1 MTVIYP
7 SPIFGPVHS
16 RRLGVSLGV
25 NLMPADGKICTFD
38 CIYCECGLNAERPV
52 RLPRPTREE
61 VRTALQHKLA
71 EMQATGTAPDVITFA
86 GNGEP
91 TAHPQFPEIIADTLA
106 LRNRFFPNAKVSV
119 LSNATRTPNEE
130 VHRAL
135 MSVDNNIQKLDTVC
149 PDYIQRINRPQ
160 GHYDV
165 VEIIKALAAFKGHVI
180 VQTMF
185 MAGTD
190 ADGADVDN
198 CGDEYVLPWLAA
210 VKQIAPS
217 EVMIYT
223 IARETPVQ
231 SLRKAA
237 PERLDR
243 IARLLEAEGIKV
255 SVSY

>member
-1 MTVIYP
+1 
-7 SPIFGPVHS
+7 
-16 RRLGVSLGV
+16 
-25 NLMPADGKICTFD
+25 
-38 CIYCECGLNAERPV
+38 
-52 RLPRPTREE
+52 
-61 VRTALQHKLA
+61 
-71 EMQATGTAPDVITFA
+71 MQATGTAPDVITFA

-135 MSVDNNIQKLDTVC
+135 MAVDNNIQKLDTVC

-165 VEIIKALAAFKGHVI
+165 AEIIKALAAFGGHVI

-185 MAGTD
+185 MVGTD
-190 ADGADVDN
+190 ADGVDVDN

-237 PERLDR
+237 PEQLDR

>member
-1 MTVIYP
+1 M
-7 SPIFGPVHS
+7 
-16 RRLGVSLGV
+16 
-25 NLMPADGKICTFD
+25 A
-38 CIYCECGLNAERPV
+38 
-52 RLPRPTREE
+52 
-61 VRTALQHKLA
+61 
-71 EMQATGTAPDVITFA
+71 
-86 GNGEP
+86 
-91 TAHPQFPEIIADTLA
+91 
-106 LRNRFFPNAKVSV
+106 
-119 LSNATRTPNEE
+119 
-130 VHRAL
+130 
-135 MSVDNNIQKLDTVC
+135 
-149 PDYIQRINRPQ
+149 
-160 GHYDV
+160 
-165 VEIIKALAAFKGHVI
+165 EIIKALAAFKGHVI